1 MSGGVSRRRFGNL
14 LAGGVALGAGVAA
27 PATAAPS
34 TRRKAMRLIKP
45 ARLRPGDLVGIIA
58 PGGHTDDAALEK
70 AVANIEA
77 LGLRARIGANIH
89 YVYGNYAGTV
99 AQRLDDLHRMFLDPE
114 IKAVWAIRGGS
125 GCISLLEHID
135 YGLIRAHP
143 KVLIGYSDIT
153 CLHLALLRKAG
164 LVTFHG
170 PVASS
175 TFSDYAVTQLRNVLM
190 TPHDNTTITMS
201 ADNALLA
208 AAQPN
213 YQVRTIHAGV
223 ATGRLI
229 GGNLSLL
236 SALSGTPYAADFSDA
251 ILYLE
256 EVNEEPYRVDRMMM
270 QLQLSQGLGRAA
282 AVMLGIFENCEGV
295 DGESALSLDETVD
308 QHLLPLSR
316 PAVAGYSFGHIR
328 HQFTLPVGV
337 LARLD
342 TDRQTLTLL
351 EAGVI

>member
-1 MSGGVSRRRFGNL
+1 MSERYNRRQFGNL
-14 LAGGVALGAGVAA
+14 LAAAALGASATTAAA
-27 PATAAPS
+27 PP
-34 TRRKAMRLIKP
+34 TRRKTMHLIKP

-58 PGGHTDDAALEK
+58 PGGHTNDEALEK
-70 AVANIEA
+70 AVANIES
-77 LGLRARIGANIH
+77 LGLRARIGGNIH

-99 AQRLDDLHRMFLDPE
+99 RQRLDDLHAMFLDPE

-135 YGLIRAHP
+135 YRLIRAHP

-153 CLHLALLRKAG
+153 CLHLAILKHAG

-175 TFSDYAVTQLRNVLM
+175 TFSDYVVTHLQNVLM
-190 TPHDNTTITMS
+190 TPHDNYTITMS
-201 ADNALLA
+201 AENALA
-208 AAQPN
+208 GGEHAN
-213 YQVRTIHAGV
+213 YRIRTIHAGT

-229 GGNLSLL
+229 GGNLSLF
-236 SALSGTPYAADFSDA
+236 SALAGTPYAADFTGA

-256 EVNEEPYRVDRMMM
+256 DVNEEPYRIDRMMT
-270 QLQLSQGLGRAA
+270 QLQLSQGYRHAA

-295 DGESALSLDETVD
+295 EGEGALTLDETVD
-308 QHLLPLSR
+308 QHLLPLTR

-328 HQFTLPVGV
+328 HQFTMPVGI

-342 TDRQTLTLL
+342 TAQQTLTLL
-351 EAGVI
+351 EPGVS